1 MYVDMMLGNS
11 IADDLSAIATENKQ
25 NVDDLTWTS
34 DKEEYIKQLVRQT
47 ELTLV
52 RPDEECLGGWALID
66 PFSL

>member
-25 NVDDLTWTS
+25 NVDDLQWTS

>member
-34 DKEEYIKQLVRQT
+34 DQEEYIKQLVRQT

>member
-25 NVDDLTWTS
+25 NVDDLQWTS

-52 RPDEECLGGWALID
+52 RPDEECLEGWALID